1 MYITCKCLKIKSIC
15 EIRILN
21 SQISQVPSFLSAL
34 KRFLEELI
42 PFHMV
47 LELLEGG
54 SLLCDCFHWSI
65 KFSSCSLFNFCSWW
79 FAHIIDFWV
88 DSLEKI
94 HLAFALLASKDSFCN
109 TDLVF
114 FFFPFMFFDLVN
126 GWSDLKHYCWSFRP
140 LFSTSY
146 WSTWCTFSSNGF
158 KRTNLSSLVKSHEN
172 GSKSQ
177 K

>member
-1 MYITCKCLKIKSIC
+1 MLCKLMYITCKCLKIKSIC

-114 FFFPFMFFDLVN
+114 FFSIHV
-126 GWSDLKHYCWSFRP
+126 FR
-140 LFSTSY
+140 S
-146 WSTWCTFSSNGF
+146 C
-158 KRTNLSSLVKSHEN
+158 
-172 GSKSQ
+172 
-177 K
+177 